1 MIILGAD
8 YADYTDFL
16 MNRCNSAAFNPR
28 NPCNPRLIFIT
39 GLQIIIYALTRRTCL
54 CTKLFFKRYW
64 IKSYAKWRNKSMI
77 SLLNVKKGVSLQ
89 LNVRHD
95 ISCIYTCPL
104 PMLVKCGNLMNH
116 RTSVAC
122 ISYWYG
128 LTLPWFRVSTYL
140 LTGIE

>member
-1 MIILGAD
+1 MEKQI
-8 YADYTDFL
+8 YDFV
-16 MNRCNSAAFNPR
+16 
-28 NPCNPRLIFIT
+28 
-39 GLQIIIYALTRRTCL
+39 
-54 CTKLFFKRYW
+54 
-64 IKSYAKWRNKSMI
+64 
-77 SLLNVKKGVSLQ
+77 VKCEKDVSLQ

-95 ISCIYTCPL
+95 VSCIYTCPL

-140 LTGIE
+140 LTGLSNAPYLYNIKPL

>member
-1 MIILGAD
+1 
-8 YADYTDFL
+8 
-16 MNRCNSAAFNPR
+16 MNLVKIRSPFSKGWDGCIMCNYFSHVRANYGQNFSIGFNSSSSWER
-28 NPCNPRLIFIT
+28 
-39 GLQIIIYALTRRTCL
+39 L

>member
-1 MIILGAD
+1 MEKQIH
-8 YADYTDFL
+8 DFV
-16 MNRCNSAAFNPR
+16 
-28 NPCNPRLIFIT
+28 
-39 GLQIIIYALTRRTCL
+39 
-54 CTKLFFKRYW
+54 
-64 IKSYAKWRNKSMI
+64 
-77 SLLNVKKGVSLQ
+77 VKCEKGVSLQ